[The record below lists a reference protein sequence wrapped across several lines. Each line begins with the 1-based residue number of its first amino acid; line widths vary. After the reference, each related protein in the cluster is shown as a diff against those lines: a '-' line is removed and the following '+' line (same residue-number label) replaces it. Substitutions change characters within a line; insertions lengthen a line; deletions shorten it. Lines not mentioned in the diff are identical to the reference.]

1 MGNGS
6 NTCDSESLLAS
17 CAVPGTVVEDQPD
30 LLLTCY
36 YDEKENTP
44 FFIVDPW
51 PSRFYFSCNIDEYIG
66 ILGQTAL

>member
-36 YDEKENTP
+36 YDEKENTLFLLWTP
-44 FFIVDPW
+44 GRVGFISPVTLM
-51 PSRFYFSCNIDEYIG
+51 NT
-66 ILGQTAL
+66 LGY